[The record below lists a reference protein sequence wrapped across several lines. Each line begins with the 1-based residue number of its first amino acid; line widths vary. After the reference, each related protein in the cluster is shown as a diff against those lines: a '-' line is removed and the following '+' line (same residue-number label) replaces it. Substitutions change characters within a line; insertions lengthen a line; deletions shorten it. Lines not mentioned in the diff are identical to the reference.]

1 MTLQAPN
8 TASEMH
14 TVEPKRVL
22 IYGIGN
28 VGQTVARLATRRGWA
43 VCAANRAGDKV
54 GRDLGQ
60 LVGLPELAGQRV
72 ADAASG
78 EPAWFGADIA
88 VVAVHDRLE
97 FTIEHHRRLLEGG
110 LNVICVGAESSY
122 PSDVDASLAAEI
134 DCMARSNGV
143 TFTGC
148 GLWDAYRI
156 WTLKTLAGPCTE
168 LRRIH
173 HRSVTDVNRFGP
185 EVVKLAHVGEDPA
198 SVGGASERSI
208 YRVFLAQV
216 VASLDLTIE
225 SVEERQEPVALDRP
239 IKCSSINHEL
249 APGLCGG
256 IRTVVRVTSTEG
268 VVADAEIEL
277 RLTSP
282 DEGEWMSWRIDG
294 APPVEMRIAGLDTG
308 HATASSVVNRIPDV
322 LAAAPGLVTSDRLSP
337 MRFHPPDRK
346 DPVAAETMKTGMAP

>member
-1 MTLQAPN
+1 MTLPAPD
-8 TASEMH
+8 TASETH
-14 TVEPKRVL
+14 TEEPKRVL
-22 IYGIGN
+22 IFGIGN
-28 VGQTVARLATRRGWA
+28 VGQTVARLAARRGWS
-43 VCAANRAGDKV
+43 VCAVNRAGDKV

-72 ADAASG
+72 TDAASC

-97 FTIEHHRRLLEGG
+97 STIEHHRRLLEAG

-122 PSDVDASLAAEI
+122 PADVDSSIAAEI

-156 WTLKTLAGPCTE
+156 WTLKILSGPCTE

-185 EVVKLAHVGEDPA
+185 EVVKLAHVGVDPA
-198 SVGGASERSI
+198 SIGDASERSI

-216 VASLDLTIE
+216 VASLGLTIE
-225 SVEERQEPVALDRP
+225 SVEERQEPVVLDRP
-239 IKCSSINHEL
+239 TECPSLNCQL

-256 IRTVVRVTSTEG
+256 VRTVVRVTSTEG

-277 RLTSP
+277 RLTGP

-294 APPVEMRIAGLDTG
+294 APPVEFRLTGLDTG

-337 MRFHPPDRK
+337 MRFHPPGGK
-346 DPVAAETMKTGMAP
+346 GPITAEAMKTGVAP